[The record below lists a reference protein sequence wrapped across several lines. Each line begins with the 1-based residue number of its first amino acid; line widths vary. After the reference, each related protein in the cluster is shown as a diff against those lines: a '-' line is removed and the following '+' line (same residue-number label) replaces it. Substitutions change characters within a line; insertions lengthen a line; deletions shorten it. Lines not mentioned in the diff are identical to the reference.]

1 MARLFAPAQKR
12 RLKRGLFWMTALLSL
27 SSTIPLYSAP
37 GRIMVQRMDISALP
51 EIIVYFT
58 VLDDAEKAI
67 LGISSEEIEVR
78 IDGISQAV
86 SSLRSA
92 LEGDESLAVVL
103 AFDRSG
109 SMKNALEETKRAASD
124 FLERMS
130 AGDRVAVVSFD
141 DAVRVDCDLSS
152 DQSLVKNAID
162 GIDLGRDTALYEA
175 IRKGL
180 EILEGASTRRQ
191 ALVILSDGKDTKSKL
206 KRSEVLSLAKDK
218 AVPIFTIGLGTEVDE
233 TCLIELASG
242 TGGSF
247 FPAARPQDLLRL
259 YQTIAEQLRNQYI
272 LTFRSSF
279 GQDDSWHDLEL
290 SFNDPAGKTAG
301 WRQKFLATTS
311 PGVSR
316 GALSRHLGA
325 RDRDDLFV
333 AAGLGALAGFCLGL
347 FLFLLI
353 RLTRGRDRL
362 FWPLILGLVLTCT
375 ILGAIVGLL
384 VFGIK

>member
-233 TCLIELASG
+233 TCLIEL
-242 TGGSF
+242 
-247 FPAARPQDLLRL
+247 
-259 YQTIAEQLRNQYI
+259 
-272 LTFRSSF
+272 
-279 GQDDSWHDLEL
+279 
-290 SFNDPAGKTAG
+290 TAG
-301 WRQKFLATTS
+301 PS
-311 PGVSR
+311 PSVPD
-316 GALSRHLGA
+316 
-325 RDRDDLFV
+325 DRR
-333 AAGLGALAGFCLGL
+333 AA
-347 FLFLLI
+347 
-353 RLTRGRDRL
+353 
-362 FWPLILGLVLTCT
+362 P
-375 ILGAIVGLL
+375 
-384 VFGIK
+384 